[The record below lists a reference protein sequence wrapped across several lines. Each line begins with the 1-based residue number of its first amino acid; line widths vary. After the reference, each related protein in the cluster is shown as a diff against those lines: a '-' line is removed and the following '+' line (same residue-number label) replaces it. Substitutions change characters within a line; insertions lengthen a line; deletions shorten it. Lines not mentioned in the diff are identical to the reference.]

1 VQTRA
6 GMHEYID
13 NAIILVNAT
22 NYCEVPVTN

>member
-1 VQTRA
+1 
-6 GMHEYID
+6 MHEYID